1 MRVTAPIAAGD
12 MRSAAEVES
21 FIRAV
26 RSPSTCRSSKAM
38 RIASVVLIAVTLAG
52 CSRHPYEKFF
62 SSGEKH
68 LAAGKYQ

>member
-1 MRVTAPIAAGD
+1 
-12 MRSAAEVES
+12 
-21 FIRAV
+21 
-26 RSPSTCRSSKAM
+26 M